1 MKKETK
7 IQLIVIVVLV
17 IILSVL
23 CVITIKKIDEKNKV
37 NWNSKDRIEGKFYK
51 ENESKTEN
59 ETTTNKIDVE
69 EKDWLMEVKNE
80 KKNIAYYISYY
91 NCYRKFYNR

>member
-37 NWNSKDRIEGKFYK
+37 NWNSKDRIEGKLYK
-51 ENESKTEN
+51 ENERKTEN
-59 ETTTNKIDVE
+59 ETTTNNIDVE
-69 EKDWLMEVKNE
+69 EKD
-80 KKNIAYYISYY
+80 
-91 NCYRKFYNR
+91 